1 MLPALAAATAAI
13 DALQALTAAKKKN
26 AATSGAAQPTPNP
39 FAVPA
44 ATTASTAATP
54 VIASSA
60 QSSGT
65 LSSGTMSAM
74 LDAQSQSSASVSTKR
89 SDALKSLFGQLD
101 SDASGGISKAEF
113 GDKLGAG
120 GTNVAAADNVFGK
133 LDTDG
138 DGSVSLKELAAALSK
153 PKKEKADD
161 VDKSASADPLLTAL
175 QDASAA
181 TAADGTAATAL
192 SSTLAATSASAT
204 SSYNSIEQMI
214 QRQAQAISASTT
226 ANSSLSI
233 NA

>member
-74 LDAQSQSSASVSTKR
+74 LDAQSQSSTSTNR

-113 GDKLGAG
+113 EEKLGAG